1 MSCLLIDSR
10 DDKKQIEYG
19 PLNVSELC
27 WLPSLNISKDSVS
40 YIKPTFSGLEFLDG
54 YTDTV
59 ILILVGITFEIENVF
74 WIREVGLQ
82 QCREEIG

>member
-10 DDKKQIEYG
+10 DGKKQIEYG
-19 PLNVSELC
+19 SLKVTELC
-27 WLPSLNISKDSVS
+27 WLPNLNISKESVS
-40 YIKPTFSGLEFLDG
+40 HIKPTFSGLKFLDG
-54 YTDTV
+54 HTDTV

-74 WIREVGLQ
+74 RIREVGLQ